1 MLELPS
7 AAVDGLIDG
16 SDAALF
22 VKGHVQVVQML
33 KERLVEFAH
42 KALVCARKEE
52 IAHFLWQVGHDT
64 AHDVCKMTT
73 RMHVNLNAKRTS
85 MHIFDKLA
93 KTKQNTK

>member
-52 IAHFLWQVGHDT
+52 IAHFL
-64 AHDVCKMTT
+64 
-73 RMHVNLNAKRTS
+73 
-85 MHIFDKLA
+85 
-93 KTKQNTK
+93 